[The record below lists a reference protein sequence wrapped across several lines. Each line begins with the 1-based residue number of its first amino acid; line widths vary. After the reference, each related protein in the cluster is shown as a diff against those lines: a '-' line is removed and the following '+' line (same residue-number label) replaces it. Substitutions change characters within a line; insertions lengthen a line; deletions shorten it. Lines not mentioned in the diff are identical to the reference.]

1 MKKSTQDFVWLL
13 LTPILLFCIVAPES
27 TIANIKISSTKLAMN
42 LNIENTK
49 ARPNDTAFNI
59 QHDCLLSRMSTKSS
73 HSSFS
78 SLMNNLPLLECNYA
92 KWVVAQNNMNIEVT
106 NTSSIFGLLLYDFTI
121 PPLQTP
127 YVFYEKMPNSIS
139 TSNINMLSEPFLPMV
154 ISYSS
159 NILANP
165 NLWDSNFI
173 ATFLFSTNEFLQSN
187 IHNMACLL

>member
-1 MKKSTQDFVWLL
+1 
-13 LTPILLFCIVAPES
+13 
-27 TIANIKISSTKLAMN
+27 
-42 LNIENTK
+42 
-49 ARPNDTAFNI
+49 
-59 QHDCLLSRMSTKSS
+59 
-73 HSSFS
+73 
-78 SLMNNLPLLECNYA
+78 MNNLLLLECNYTE
-92 KWVVAQNNMNIEVT
+92 WVAAQNNMNIEVT

>member
-127 YVFYEKMPNSIS
+127 YVFYKKMPNSIS

>member
-1 MKKSTQDFVWLL
+1 
-13 LTPILLFCIVAPES
+13 
-27 TIANIKISSTKLAMN
+27 
-42 LNIENTK
+42 
-49 ARPNDTAFNI
+49 
-59 QHDCLLSRMSTKSS
+59 
-73 HSSFS
+73 
-78 SLMNNLPLLECNYA
+78 
-92 KWVVAQNNMNIEVT
+92 MNIEVT

-139 TSNINMLSEPFLPMV
+139 TGNINMLSEPFLPMV